1 MSINKS
7 ILRRGTMLTAAF
19 AALAWL
25 AMAVAPAE
33 AMRGGGGGHGG
44 GGHMGGHFSG
54 GHFGGHP
61 GGYGGHYGGHPG
73 GYAGARPGGVGGYG
87 HAGAYGGYGAHGLGY
102 GGYGGYGHGYAGYGG
117 YGGWG
122 HPGYGYGGYGPFHGY
137 GYGWG
142 GFYNPYLYGYGYWPN
157 VPSDY
162 PTDQAYGAEY
172 NENADNQSTD
182 EADES
187 QNDGP
192 QPGADQYGNNG
203 QYGQP
208 YGQYPGAQPPGAGG
222 FTPHVDAAPNAKDQR
237 PHDRG
242 AIHVVVP
249 SAYTIVSFDGQKML
263 GTGKDRL
270 ILTPTVEPGHDFK
283 YQIQATWT
291 DPSEKTI
298 TQVREGVVQAGQYV
312 VADFTK
318 PQPEVTPT
326 SASTPIEPA
335 AAPAKP

>member
-1 MSINKS
+1 MSINLAF
-7 ILRRGTMLTAAF
+7 IRRGTIATAAI

-33 AMRGGGGGHGG
+33 AMRGGGGGHG

-61 GGYGGHYGGHPG
+61 GGYGGHYGGHP
-73 GYAGARPGGVGGYG
+73 AARAEAHPGGVGGYG
-87 HAGAYGGYGAHGLGY
+87 HAGAYGGYGARGY
-102 GGYGGYGHGYAGYGG
+102 GYGGYGHGYAGYGG
-117 YGGWG
+117 YGWG
-122 HPGYGYGGYGPFHGY
+122 HPGYGYGYGGYGPFRGY

-142 GFYNPYLYGYGYWPN
+142 GFYNPYMYGYGYWPN

-162 PTDQAYGAEY
+162 PSDQAYGAEY
-172 NENADNQSTD
+172 DYNAGDNSGD
-182 EADES
+182 NSADES
-187 QNDGP
+187 ADAPNDGQNNGP
-192 QPGADQYGNNG
+192 APDQYGN
-203 QYGQP
+203 
-208 YGQYPGAQPPGAGG
+208 YGQYPGAQPPAAGG
-222 FTPHVDAAPNAKDQR
+222 FTPHVDTAPNAKDQR

-242 AIHVVVP
+242 AIHIVVP
-249 SAYTIVSFDGQKML
+249 NAYTIVSFDGQKML

-283 YQIQATWT
+283 YQIQAVWT
-291 DPSEKTI
+291 DASGKTV

-326 SASTPIEPA
+326 SASAPVEPA
-335 AAPAKP
+335 AKP

>member
-1 MSINKS
+1 MSINLA
-7 ILRRGTMLTAAF
+7 ILRRGTMLTAAL
-19 AALAWL
+19 AALGCL
-25 AMAVAPAE
+25 ALVVAPAE
-33 AMRGGGGGHGG
+33 AMRGGGGGHAG

-54 GHFGGHP
+54 GNFGGHP
-61 GGYGGHYGGHPG
+61 GGYGGHPGGVAGAHPG
-73 GYAGARPGGVGGYG
+73 GYGGFGGAHP
-87 HAGAYGGYGAHGLGY
+87 GAYGGYGARGLGY

-117 YGGWG
+117 YGGYG

-172 NENADNQSTD
+172 NENAADNQSTG
-182 EADES
+182 EADDN

-192 QPGADQYGNNG
+192 QPGAQQYGN
-203 QYGQP
+203 
-208 YGQYPGAQPPGAGG
+208 YGQYPGAQPPAAGG
-222 FTPHVDAAPNAKDQR
+222 YTQHVDAAPNPKDQR

-242 AIHVVVP
+242 AIHIVVP
-249 SAYTIVSFDGQKML
+249 NAYTIVSFDGQKML
-263 GTGKDRL
+263 GTGKDRM
-270 ILTPTVEPGHDFK
+270 ILTPTIEGDHSFK

-291 DPSEKTI
+291 DAAGKTV
-298 TQVREGVVQAGQYV
+298 TQVREGTVQAGQYV

-318 PQPEVTPT
+318 PQPEVAPV

-335 AAPAKP
+335 AKP

>member
-1 MSINKS
+1 MSMNLA
-7 ILRRGTMLTAAF
+7 ILRRGTILTAAI

-33 AMRGGGGGHGG
+33 AMRGGGGGHAG

-61 GGYGGHYGGHPG
+61 GGYGGHVG
-73 GYAGARPGGVGGYG
+73 GYAGARPGGIGGVGGVGGYG
-87 HAGAYGGYGAHGLGY
+87 HAGAYGGYGDRGLGY

-117 YGGWG
+117 YGWG
-122 HPGYGYGGYGPFHGY
+122 HPGYGYGYGGYGPFRGY

-142 GFYNPYLYGYGYWPN
+142 GFYNPYMYGYGYWPN

-172 NENADNQSTD
+172 NENANDNQSTE
-182 EADES
+182 EAVDN

-192 QPGADQYGNNG
+192 QPDAEQYGN
-203 QYGQP
+203 
-208 YGQYPGAQPPGAGG
+208 YGQYPGAQPPAAGG
-222 FTPHVDAAPNAKDQR
+222 FTQHVDSAPNPKDQR

-242 AIHVVVP
+242 AIHIVVP
-249 SAYTIVSFDGQKML
+249 NAYTIVSFDGQKML

-283 YQIQATWT
+283 YQIQAVWT
-291 DPSEKTI
+291 DASGKTV

-326 SASTPIEPA
+326 SASTPPPA
-335 AAPAKP
+335 PAPAKP